1 MTPVFPFYTA
11 IYTAV
16 LDQLVLR
23 LSHRALSRSSP
34 GLCERSF
41 APGDDDATRAPS

>member
-23 LSHRALSRSSP
+23 LSHRGIIEPVVTGSL
-34 GLCERSF
+34 
-41 APGDDDATRAPS
+41 RAVVRAR